1 MKLKQ
6 LASNMTELQIG
17 STQILF
23 SYETPVAIATNDTL
37 YRTSKKWSVTTSKH
51 IGKWSKINDFWELN
65 SGYWIAKPQEWF
77 DNFVNECAGFAP
89 DPISHPEYFGG
100 KAA

>member
-17 STQILF
+17 SVNILF
-23 SYETPVAIATNDTL
+23 SYETPVAMMANDQFYYTA
-37 YRTSKKWSVTTSKH
+37 KKWSSTTTRH
-51 IGKWSKINDFWELN
+51 IGKFANTFWNVPFSE
-65 SGYWIAKPQEWF
+65 WQEKPQEWF
-77 DNFVNECAGFAP
+77 DNFTNSIAGFVP
-89 DPISHPEYFGG
+89 DPVSHPHLFK